1 MTPHRACG
9 ALLVMTG
16 RLKIG
21 ERVRTA
27 GGRTGVLVE
36 LVRAIS
42 DGEVDKHM
50 VHDLVPRVA
59 IVRFDDTGKEER
71 VLVKELSLMNPPDGV
86 PVPV

>member
-1 MTPHRACG
+1 M
-9 ALLVMTG
+9 
-16 RLKIG
+16 
-21 ERVRTA
+21 
-27 GGRTGVLVE
+27 
-36 LVRAIS
+36 VRAIS

-71 VLVKELSLMNPPDGV
+71 VLVKELSLMNPPDGA